1 VAALLEAGK
10 LLVSKRD
17 RSQHGEWYKWLDT
30 NADVLGFS
38 RKTAC
43 RLATIASNI
52 PSTGDLDERDATRIS
67 GLIWDNK
74 AIRGIEG
81 TGETEWYT
89 PPAYCLEFVRAVLG
103 TIDLDPASCALA
115 QKTVQAKRLDFVT

>member
-30 NADVLGFS
+30 NADVLKFS

-43 RLATIASNI
+43 RLATIASNLPLREI
-52 PSTGDLDERDATRIS
+52 WTS
-67 GLIWDNK
+67 GTP
-74 AIRGIEG
+74 RGLVG
-81 TGETEWYT
+81 
-89 PPAYCLEFVRAVLG
+89 
-103 TIDLDPASCALA
+103 
-115 QKTVQAKRLDFVT
+115 